1 MCCQVHLDRAQWITY
16 TVLGYFNKMHDA
28 IRKISPAA
36 VMLLMTVLSG
46 QVTGSDY
53 PSIRYDIIEDFDD
66 GNVDLLS
73 YPGQDSQP
81 DAWELDSVITYN
93 DSPYSLR
100 LYGNTWKLEMIEPV
114 VLDTGDVWQVAAYI
128 EELGEIQGFGVGDTA
143 HTLLYAFAGT
153 QEVNIDYWVTVYQ
166 GAFPNYTWN
175 VYQLPVGEDWLAW
188 YGYLPEVT
196 SIAFVNDRDV
206 DPEAVVYFDH
216 IIDIT
221 SDLPVAPQVEIEYTI
236 GEIYENMTG
245 ERFVDVQFYSTVI
258 DPDSWYHEYFWY
270 FGDDSTSNEQ
280 NPFHTY
286 TVLDDHEYTVL
297 LEVVDSTG
305 LWGRASCHIT
315 VDPGFTTFP
324 IIMNFVGDVM
334 LARRYEQPGGIIP
347 VLGVNAIFEP
357 TLQYLGDA
365 ADITVV
371 NLECPLTD
379 TGTPHPTK
387 PIIFRSSPEN
397 VAGLAYA
404 GIDVVSLA
412 NNHIIDFGLEGLQQT
427 QSVLADSGIL
437 YSGAGAHSYEAYLPL
452 FRVKD
457 GMNIAFCAACNRTG
471 QYDNYQPYLN
481 AGLNKPGFAYLTEYD
496 ISRQIQAVEDHA
508 DIIIF
513 EMHAGTEYSV
523 TPPGGFIANDSDEDE
538 FYSPFSLIPRWDDI
552 ALRHHA
558 IDEGAELVVCHHPHL
573 LQGFEVYGGKL
584 IAHSLGDFA
593 FDLNYPETYPSAI
606 LNGKIDQ
613 RGFHEYRVT
622 PVYIDDYIP
631 RPAQGELGR
640 YILNYLARRSKE
652 LGTYMIVDSDSI
664 HARIILD
671 TLTMSSETFACT
683 DTVPMYED
691 TAGWTCPP
699 HHLQE
704 TGSVSSLVS
713 IAPPGTWQYR
723 LGREMTWLWFG
734 NFEDEGSTMWLLDD
748 TDEFYDD
755 SVAFSGLRSLC
766 QYRPT
771 GSGAIVT
778 NLEGRIVCYN
788 DTASYTLYACI
799 RTDNAREAD
808 VRVRFYTSRYG
819 SFSIGT
825 SYLGAEVSGTTDWT
839 FYHNDFIPEAGTNF
853 IDVWLRS
860 ESPTGGDDGHSWF
873 DDVGIIE
880 WEDWHP
886 FSGQVF
892 FPTPNDFRWIQ
903 VRNNAP
909 ADTAV
914 LTYEKTAY
922 GPLTVDEYPAGSEP
936 TSFLLNAFPN
946 PARSQT
952 VLRYSLNHPAHVVL
966 KMYNILGQEVSTLV
980 NELQPAGQKTIIWD
994 GQDNRGRT
1002 LGAGIYFCRLHAGDE
1017 KQTKKLIWLR

>member
-1 MCCQVHLDRAQWITY
+1 M
-16 TVLGYFNKMHDA
+16 K
-28 IRKISPAA
+28 KISPAV
-36 VMLLMTVLSG
+36 VMLIMTIISG
-46 QVTGSDY
+46 QGTGSSY
-53 PSIRYDIIEDFDD
+53 PNIRYDIIEDFDD
-66 GNVDLLS
+66 GNVELLS

-81 DAWELDSVITYN
+81 DAWELDSVITY
-93 DSPYSLR
+93 DGSPYSLK
-100 LYGNTWKLEMIEPV
+100 LYGNTWKLEMIDPII
-114 VLDTGDVWQVAAYI
+114 LDTGDVWQVAAYI
-128 EELGEIQGFGVGDTA
+128 EHLGEIQGFGVGDTA
-143 HTLLYAFAGT
+143 HTLLYSFAGT

-175 VYQLPVGEDWLAW
+175 IYQLPVGEDWLAW

-196 SIAFVNDRDV
+196 GIVFVNDRDV

-221 SDLPVAPQVEIEYTI
+221 SDLPIAPQVEIEYTI
-236 GEIYENMTG
+236 GDVYENMTG

-258 DPDSWYHEYFWY
+258 DPDSWYHEYYWY

-280 NPFHTY
+280 HPFHTY

-305 LWGRASCHIT
+305 LWGRAICHIA
-315 VDPGFTTFP
+315 VDPGPTTYP
-324 IIMNFVGDVM
+324 ITMNFVGDVM

-347 VLGVNAIFEP
+347 TLGVNAIFEP
-357 TLQYLGDA
+357 TLQYLGET
-365 ADITVV
+365 ADITVA
-371 NLECPLTD
+371 NLESPLTD

-397 VAGLAYA
+397 VAGLVYA

-427 QSVLADSGIL
+427 QSVLTDSGIL

-481 AGLNKPGFAYLTEYD
+481 AGLNKPGFAYLTEHD
-496 ISRQIQAVEDHA
+496 ISRQIQAVEDYA
-508 DIIIF
+508 DIIIC
-513 EMHAGTEYSV
+513 EMHAGNEYSV
-523 TPPGGFIANDSDEDE
+523 TPPGTALFDDHNEDE
-538 FYSPFSLIPRWDDI
+538 FYSPFFLRPQWDDI

-558 IDEGAELVVCHHPHL
+558 IDEGADLVVCHHPHL
-573 LQGFEVYGGKL
+573 LQGFEVYNGNL

-613 RGFHEYRVT
+613 RGFYEYRVT

-631 RPAQGELGR
+631 RPARGELGM

-652 LGTYMIVDSDSI
+652 LDTYMIVDPDSI
-664 HARIILD
+664 NARIILD
-671 TLTMSSETFACT
+671 TLTMSSETFTCT
-683 DTVPMYED
+683 DTIPIYED
-691 TAGWTCPP
+691 TACWTCPP
-699 HHLQE
+699 HHLQDA
-704 TGSVSSLVS
+704 GSISSLVV
-713 IAPPGTWQYR
+713 ITPPGTWQYR

-748 TDEFYDD
+748 IDEFYDD

-788 DTASYTLYACI
+788 DTGQYTLYACI
-799 RTDNAREAD
+799 KTDNARDAD
-808 VRVRFYTSRYG
+808 VRVRFYTARYG

-825 SYLGAEVSGTTDWT
+825 SYLGAEVGGTTDWT
-839 FYHNDFIPEAGTNF
+839 FYHNDFIPEEGTNF

-860 ESPTGGDDGHSWF
+860 ESPTGGDDGYSWF
-873 DDVGIIE
+873 DNVGIIE
-880 WEDWHP
+880 WEDWQP
-886 FSGQVF
+886 FFGQVF
-892 FPTPNDFRWIQ
+892 FPTPNDYYWVQ

-909 ADTAV
+909 TDTAV
-914 LTYEKTAY
+914 LVYEKTTFS
-922 GPLTVDEYPAGSEP
+922 PLAVNEYPTGCEP
-936 TSFLLNAFPN
+936 TSFLLHAFPN

-952 VLRYSLNHPAHVVL
+952 AIQYSLSHPAYVVL

-980 NELQPAGQKTIIWD
+980 NEMQPPGQKTITWD

-1017 KQTKKLIWLR
+1017 TQTKKLIWLR